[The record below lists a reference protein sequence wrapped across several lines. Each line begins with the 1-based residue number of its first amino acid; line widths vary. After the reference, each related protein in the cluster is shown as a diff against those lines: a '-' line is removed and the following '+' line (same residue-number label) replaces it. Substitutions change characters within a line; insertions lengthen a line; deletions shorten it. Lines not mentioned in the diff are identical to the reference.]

1 MRFPPRLHRARRD
14 GHRTG
19 GREFDDHGD
28 VGLRLPRHH
37 ADGQGPGAAGEPDW
51 THESGAY
58 LGAWASNVDFGPGTK
73 SDFELDV
80 LGGFRG
86 KINDDTTFDVGAV
99 YYGYP
104 GGDDFEYPEVY
115 AGIGYKMFSGK
126 IWYSWDFGNS
136 GEDEIYL
143 DANLAVP
150 LPNDFGLALHAGYT
164 DSDYFSADGGNY
176 FDYLG
181 RRPRRSASSVPAL
194 KWIDGSDLKSTGTAR
209 RQRVQLR
216 EQGGVQRRDDAAL
229 EGLSQRPPRRL
240 LPAIWWTPSPL
251 AGSGRRRRA
260 SALSVTRRS
269 RTASTLSSSTSP
281 GARESRRHDETVAG
295 RVFACTAGGTDD
307 AHAARQHV
315 AELVRS
321 HARHPAGGA
330 GPATRVELAGR
341 NR

>member
-1 MRFPPRLHRARRD
+1 MKRSGSLLAFTALAA
-14 GHRTG
+14 TG
-19 GREFDDHGD
+19 IA
-28 VGLRLPRHH
+28 H
-37 ADGQGPGAAGEPDW
+37 ADVSSTITATSDYDFRGITQTAKDPALQASLDW

-176 FDYLG
+176 FDYSIGVTKTLG
-181 RRPRRSASSVPAL
+181 RFALAL
-194 KWIDGSDLKSTGTAR
+194 KWIDGSDLKSTDGTPGNVFSSESKVVFSVATT
-209 RQRVQLR
+209 
-216 EQGGVQRRDDAAL
+216 
-229 EGLSQRPPRRL
+229 
-240 LPAIWWTPSPL
+240 LPWK
-251 AGSGRRRRA
+251 
-260 SALSVTRRS
+260 
-269 RTASTLSSSTSP
+269 
-281 GARESRRHDETVAG
+281 D
-295 RVFACTAGGTDD
+295 
-307 AHAARQHV
+307 
-315 AELVRS
+315 
-321 HARHPAGGA
+321 
-330 GPATRVELAGR
+330 
-341 NR
+341 